1 MSKYIDEL
9 NEKYNNGEISL
20 NEKSK
25 LYDEY
30 INSDDYNAD
39 VEYESKKSAEKTKT
53 TIESKS
59 SNENKITLRRKEFNE
74 KYSGYTENEIQMEL
88 LYAQQVNGR
97 KLEKI
102 RTDTSKLVWFLI
114 AIPIILGVLAGI
126 FLS

>member
-1 MSKYIDEL
+1 MKVR
-9 NEKYNNGEISL
+9 KVPR
-20 NEKSK
+20 K
-25 LYDEY
+25 LKLQLK
-30 INSDDYNAD
+30 
-39 VEYESKKSAEKTKT
+39 V
-53 TIESKS
+53 KS

-97 KLEKI
+97 KLERI

-126 FLS
+126 FYG